1 MLERFNYIFL
11 GTDFIRGHKLE
22 AALLLVLHLLSE
34 MTISFTTDSEERFF
48 LLLKYTL
55 LMALITFKG
64 SCSRI
69 LQNNSL
75 WGFIR
80 AAWH

>member
-1 MLERFNYIFL
+1 MIELFNCIFL

-48 LLLKYTL
+48 LLLKYTFL
-55 LMALITFKG
+55 
-64 SCSRI
+64 
-69 LQNNSL
+69 
-75 WGFIR
+75 
-80 AAWH
+80 